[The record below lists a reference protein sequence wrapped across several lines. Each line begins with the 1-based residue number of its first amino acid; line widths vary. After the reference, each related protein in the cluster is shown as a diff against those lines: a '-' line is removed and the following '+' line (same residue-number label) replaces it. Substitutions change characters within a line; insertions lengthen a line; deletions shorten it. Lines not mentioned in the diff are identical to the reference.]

1 MNKKFSEWELQDI
14 IEMLELISLWL
25 SENGF
30 KESAKHIENFTIEF
44 SKKVEDVRKEAM
56 GWVEKMLNQSKI
68 KRG

>member
-44 SKKVEDVRKEAM
+44 SKKVEV
-56 GWVEKMLNQSKI
+56 L
-68 KRG
+68 KRRS

>member
-30 KESAKHIENFTIEF
+30 KESAKHIENFAIEF
-44 SKKVEDVRKEAM
+44 SKKVEI
-56 GWVEKMLNQSKI
+56 L
-68 KRG
+68 KRRG

>member
-30 KESAKHIENFTIEF
+30 KESAKFLENFVNEF
-44 SKKVEDVRKEAM
+44 SRKVEILKKR
-56 GWVEKMLNQSKI
+56 EK
-68 KRG
+68 GD

>member
-30 KESAKHIENFTIEF
+30 RESAKYIENFAVEF
-44 SKKVEDVRKEAM
+44 SKKTEV
-56 GWVEKMLNQSKI
+56 L
-68 KRG
+68 KRRS